1 MVAALCAVAVA
12 ALAWFATGFAWQ
24 GFPGGAARVLTIAG
38 KSWNWIGGEPLWM
51 RGVADQGAP
60 ANSAMLLGMMGAAMA
75 AVIPLSSGGERWRLG
90 ATCLS
95 SALLAGVT
103 FPLFSHWAWGGG
115 WLADIGFVDYG
126 GGATIHA
133 VGGVTGLAMAWVLGP
148 RRGKYSREGAP
159 SAFPGHNGVL
169 VLFGCFLAW
178 IGCIGLGCA
187 GATLFNGSVALVVVN
202 MTVAPA
208 AASLAAA
215 GLTRFRFGKTDASL
229 TANGWTAGLAAA
241 GAGCGAMRPAGA
253 VLTGLVAGVIVIYA
267 IELMELR
274 LFVDDPGGAIA
285 AHGVGGLWGVI
296 AFGAIGGRW
305 LPQFVGAAT
314 IVGFVLPLAFC
325 FNWALDRAYRQRAPV
340 EGERHGMDLHELDVR
355 AREHAV
361 TRAGIRGFEPCRR
374 SDGILQECVAF
385 RGGGSFLRRSSPNAA
400 VVERA
405 RGLTRARDEQQ

>member
-1 MVAALCAVAVA
+1 VSGLAFVLLAPFGIAGVALMAAGLCRSRNAAHAMVAALCAFSVA

-24 GFPGGAARVLTIAG
+24 GHAGGTACVVRIAG
-38 KSWNWIGGEPLWM
+38 RSWNWIGNEPLWM
-51 RGVADQGAP
+51 RGVADQGVA
-60 ANSAMLLGMMGAAMA
+60 ANSAMLLGMMGAAMS

-90 ATCLS
+90 AACVS

-126 GGATIHA
+126 GGATIHG

-148 RRGKYSREGAP
+148 RRGKYSREGVP

-169 VLFGCFLAW
+169 VVFGCFLAW

-187 GATLFNGSVALVVVN
+187 GATLFNGSVVLVVVN
-202 MTVAPA
+202 MTLASA

-241 GAGCGAMRPAGA
+241 RAGCGAMPPAGA
-253 VLTGLVAGVIVIYA
+253 VLTGLVAGVLVIYA

-285 AHGVGGLWGVI
+285 VHGVGGLWGVV
-296 AFGAIGGRW
+296 AFGVIGGRW

-314 IVGFVLPLAFC
+314 IVGFVLPLGFC
-325 FNWALDRAYRQRAPV
+325 LNWALDRTYRQRAPV
-340 EGERHGMDLHELDVR
+340 EGERHGMDLHELGAGAYPDFMSHS
-355 AREHAV
+355 EDPW
-361 TRAGIRGFEPCRR
+361 TR
-374 SDGILQECVAF
+374 
-385 RGGGSFLRRSSPNAA
+385 
-400 VVERA
+400 
-405 RGLTRARDEQQ
+405 